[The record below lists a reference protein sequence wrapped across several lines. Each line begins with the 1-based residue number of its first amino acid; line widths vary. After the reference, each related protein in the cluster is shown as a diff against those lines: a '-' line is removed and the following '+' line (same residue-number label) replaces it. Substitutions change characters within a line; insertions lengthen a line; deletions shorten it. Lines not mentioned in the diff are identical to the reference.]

1 MDSRSQISMSA
12 KMGSAIAEM
21 TLEFVGGR
29 RMAAETRMASDP
41 QARTGPHLIRLSFI
55 SPSRSLD

>member
-1 MDSRSQISMSA
+1 MSA

-55 SPSRSLD
+55 SPSRSLG